1 MLFKQTKLAGVFV
14 IEPEPI
20 EDERGFLARS
30 WCAEEFAKHGL
41 SAALA
46 QCNIS
51 YNRKR
56 GTLRGLH
63 YQAAPFAEAKL
74 VRCTAGAMF
83 DVAVD
88 LRRES
93 PTFAQ
98 WAGIE
103 LSAENR
109 RMLYIPEGF
118 AHGLQTLS
126 HHTEVFYQM
135 SQPYRETAARGLR
148 YDDPTI
154 AIQWPI
160 ANPIVS
166 PRDKR
171 LPRLPLLAA

>member
-1 MLFKQTKLAGVFV
+1 MLFKETKLAGVFV

-20 EDERGFLARS
+20 EDERGFFARS
-30 WCAEEFAKHGL
+30 WCAEEFAKQGL
-41 SAALA
+41 NAELA

-56 GTLRGLH
+56 GTVRGLH

-74 VRCTAGAMF
+74 VRCTAGAIF

-93 PTFAQ
+93 ATYGQ
-98 WAGIE
+98 WAGVE
-103 LSAENR
+103 LSAQNR

-118 AHGLQTLS
+118 AHGLQTLA
-126 HHTEVFYQM
+126 HHSEVFYQM
-135 SQPYRETAARGLR
+135 SQPYRPTAARGLR

-154 AIQWPI
+154 AVRWPI
-160 ANPIVS
+160 ASPIVS
-166 PRDKR
+166 PRDKS
-171 LPRLPLLAA
+171 LPQLPPLAA